1 MGAIKDIGKGL
12 GSAALGGLTGGV
24 GGLVSGAIG
33 GIGSLFGIGSRKEK
47 KAREAEEREHQRQ
60 LEYMGLQAKYN
71 KEQAKY
77 STELSKEMWDYTNYE
92 NQVKH
97 LEEAG
102 LNPALLYG
110 QGGAGGS
117 AAGAGTAAGVGLP
130 SSTGVGMAIQW
141 ETMEA
146 NKELAKAQAAKTNAE
161 AAKLMTTDTENV
173 ESETDKNRQEIE
185 ESKKRIDL
193 LTSQIHKT
201 NEESKGIE
209 FNNYLNNLRKS
220 ITLQGEVNGET
231 VWTKGFEEIFKENE
245 LQRMLADYSISKK
258 EYQEAKN
265 DKEIAVRLSDAL
277 DEIANGKIAVFG
289 KMVEEAK
296 QAKDKTAIQKW
307 QFEQD
312 KALSDLITE
321 IGGEGKYGKL
331 LTGIISAVFNK
342 WRGYGG
348 KEGK

>member
-1 MGAIKDIGKGL
+1 MGKIGTAI

-33 GIGSLFGIGSRKEK
+33 GLGSLMGIGRRKER

-60 LEYMGLQAKYN
+60 LEYMGLQAQYN

-92 NQVKH
+92 NQKKH
-97 LEEAG
+97 LEAAG

-110 QGGAGGS
+110 QSGGGGS
-117 AAGAGTAAGVGLP
+117 AAGGGTAAGVGLP
-130 SSTGVGMAIQW
+130 TSTGVGMGIQW
-141 ETMEA
+141 EQMEA
-146 NKELAKAQAAKTNAE
+146 QKELAKAEAAKTNAE

-173 ESETDKNRQEIE
+173 ESETEKNKQEIE
-185 ESKKRIDL
+185 ESKKRIEH

-201 NEESKGIE
+201 NEESKIIE
-209 FNNYLNNLRKS
+209 FNNYLNELRKG
-220 ITLQGEVNGET
+220 IKLNGEVNGKT
-231 VWTKGFEEIFKENE
+231 VWTKGFDEIFKKNE
-245 LQRMLADYSISKK
+245 LQRMLADYGISQK

-265 DKEIAVRLSDAL
+265 DKEIASKLSDAL

-296 QAKDKTAIQKW
+296 QAKNKTAMEKW

-312 KALSDLITE
+312 KAFSDLINE
-321 IGGEGKYGKL
+321 LGGDGKYGKL
-331 LTGIISAVFNK
+331 ITGIISAIFNK
-342 WRGYGG
+342 WHGFG
-348 KEGK
+348 KSK

>member
-1 MGAIKDIGKGL
+1 MGEIGKAI

-24 GGLVSGAIG
+24 GGLVSGALS

-110 QGGAGGS
+110 QGGGGGS
-117 AAGAGTAAGVGLP
+117 AAGAGAAAGVGLP
-130 SSTGVGMAIQW
+130 SSTGVGMGIQW
-141 ETMEA
+141 EQMEA
-146 NKELAKAQAAKTNAE
+146 QKELARAEAAKTNAE
-161 AAKLMTTDTENV
+161 AAKLMTTDTDNV
-173 ESETDKNRQEIE
+173 KSETDKNRQEIE
-185 ESKKRIDL
+185 ESKKRIESL
-193 LTSQIHKT
+193 KSQIHKT
-201 NEESKGIE
+201 NEESKLIE
-209 FNNYLNNLRKS
+209 FNNYLNELRKG
-220 ITLQGEVNGET
+220 ITLHGEVNGET
-231 VWTKGFEEIFKENE
+231 VWTKGFSEIFKENE
-245 LQRMLADYSISKK
+245 LQKMLADYSISQK

-265 DKEIAVRLSDAL
+265 DKEIAMKLADAL

-296 QAKDKTAIQKW
+296 QAKNDTAIQRW

-321 IGGEGKYGKL
+321 LGGEGKYGKL
-331 LTGIISAVFNK
+331 LTAFISAIFNK
-342 WRGYGG
+342 WHGYGG
-348 KEGK
+348 KKGK

>member
-1 MGAIKDIGKGL
+1 MGKIGEAI

-60 LEYMGLQAKYN
+60 LEYMGLQAQYN

-92 NQVKH
+92 NQKKH
-97 LEEAG
+97 LEAAG

-110 QGGAGGS
+110 QGGGGGS
-117 AAGAGTAAGVGLP
+117 AAGGGAAAGVGLP
-130 SSTGVGMAIQW
+130 SSTGVGMGIQW

-173 ESETDKNRQEIE
+173 ESDTDKKRQEIE

-201 NEESKGIE
+201 NEESKIIE
-209 FNNYLNNLRKS
+209 FNNYLNNLKKS
-220 ITLQGEVNGET
+220 IKLQGEVNGQT
-231 VWTKGFEEIFKENE
+231 VWTKGFEELFKENE
-245 LQRMLADYSISKK
+245 LQRMLADYGISQKQ
-258 EYQEAKN
+258 YQEAKN
-265 DKEIAVRLSDAL
+265 DKEIAIRLSDAL

-296 QAKDKTAIQKW
+296 QAKNETAIQKW

-312 KALSDLITE
+312 KALSDLIKE
-321 IGGEGKYGKL
+321 LGGEGKYGKL
-331 LTGIISAVFNK
+331 LTAFISAIFNK
-342 WRGYGG
+342 WHGYGG
-348 KEGK
+348 KKGK

>member
-1 MGAIKDIGKGL
+1 MGEIGKAI
-12 GSAALGGLTGGV
+12 GSAALGGLTGGI

-33 GIGSLFGIGSRKEK
+33 GIGSLFGIGRRKEK

-60 LEYMGLQAKYN
+60 LEYMGLQAQYN

-92 NQVKH
+92 NQKKH

-110 QGGAGGS
+110 QGGGGGS
-117 AAGAGTAAGVGLP
+117 AAGGGTAAGVGLP
-130 SSTGVGMAIQW
+130 SSTGVGMGIQW

-173 ESETDKNRQEIE
+173 KSDTDKKRQEIE
-185 ESKKRIDL
+185 ESKKRIDML
-193 LTSQIHKT
+193 KSQIHKT
-201 NEESKGIE
+201 NEESKIIE
-209 FNNYLNNLRKS
+209 FNNYLNDLKKK
-220 ITLQGEVNGET
+220 IKLQGEVNGQT
-231 VWTKGFEEIFKENE
+231 VWTKGFEELFKENE
-245 LQRMLADYSISKK
+245 LQRMLADYGISQKQ
-258 EYQEAKN
+258 YQEAKN
-265 DKEIAVRLSDAL
+265 DKEIAIRLSNAL

-296 QAKDKTAIQKW
+296 QAKNETVIQKW

-312 KALSDLITE
+312 KALSELIKE
-321 IGGEGKYGKL
+321 LGGNSKYGKL
-331 LTGIISAVFNK
+331 LTAFISAIFNK
-342 WRGYGG
+342 WHGYGG
-348 KEGK
+348 KKGK

>member
-1 MGAIKDIGKGL
+1 MGKIGEAI

-24 GGLVSGAIG
+24 GGIVSGAIG
-33 GIGSLFGIGSRKEK
+33 GLGSLMGIGRRKEK
-47 KAREAEEREHQRQ
+47 RAREAEEREHQRQ
-60 LEYMGLQAKYN
+60 LEYMGLQAQYN

-92 NQVKH
+92 NQKKH
-97 LEEAG
+97 LEAAG

-110 QGGAGGS
+110 QGGGGGS
-117 AAGAGTAAGVGLP
+117 AAGGGTAAGVGLP
-130 SSTGVGMAIQW
+130 SSTGVGMGIQW
-141 ETMEA
+141 EQMEA
-146 NKELAKAQAAKTNAE
+146 QKELAKAEAAKTNAE
-161 AAKLMTTDTENV
+161 AAKLMTTDTEKVKSETEKNKQDIK
-173 ESETDKNRQEIE
+173 ESE
-185 ESKKRIDL
+185 KRIES

-209 FNNYLNNLRKS
+209 FNNYLNELRKG
-220 ITLQGEVNGET
+220 IKLQGEVNGKT
-231 VWTKGFEEIFKENE
+231 IWTKGFDEIFKENE
-245 LQRMLADYSISKK
+245 LQRMLAEYGISQK

-265 DKEIAVRLSDAL
+265 DKEIAMRLSDAL

-296 QAKDKTAIQKW
+296 QAKNETAIQKW

-312 KALSDLITE
+312 KALSDLINN

-331 LTGIISAVFNK
+331 ITSIISAIFNK
-342 WRGYGG
+342 WRGYGR
-348 KEGK
+348 K

>member
-1 MGAIKDIGKGL
+1 MGKIGEAL

-24 GGLVSGAIG
+24 GSLVSGAIG
-33 GIGSLFGIGSRKEK
+33 GIGSLFGIGRRKEK

-60 LEYMGLQAKYN
+60 LEYMGLQAQYN

-92 NQVKH
+92 NQMKH
-97 LEEAG
+97 LEAAG

-110 QGGAGGS
+110 QGGGGGS
-117 AAGAGTAAGVGLP
+117 AAGGGTAAGVGLP

-141 ETMEA
+141 EQMEA
-146 NKELAKAQAAKTNAE
+146 QKELTKAEAAKTNAE
-161 AAKLMTTDTENV
+161 AAKLMTTDTENI

-185 ESKKRIDL
+185 ESKKRIES

-201 NEESKGIE
+201 NEESKIIE
-209 FNNYLNNLRKS
+209 FNNYLNDLRKK
-220 ITLQGEVNGET
+220 IKVQQEINGET
-231 VWTKGFEEIFKENE
+231 TWTKGFDEIFTDNE
-245 LQRMLADYSISKK
+245 KHKMLAEYAITRK
-258 EYQEAKN
+258 EYEEAKN
-265 DKEIAVRLSDAL
+265 DKEVAMRLSNAL

-296 QAKDKTAIQKW
+296 QAKNQTDIQKW

-321 IGGEGKYGKL
+321 LGGDGKYGKL
-331 LTGIISAVFNK
+331 LTALISAIFNK
-342 WRGYGG
+342 WHGYGG
-348 KEGK
+348 KR

>member
-1 MGAIKDIGKGL
+1 MGEIGKVI

-33 GIGSLFGIGSRKEK
+33 GIGSLFGIGRRKEK

-60 LEYMGLQAKYN
+60 LEYMGLQAQYN

-92 NQVKH
+92 NQKKH
-97 LEEAG
+97 LEAAG

-110 QGGAGGS
+110 QGGGGGS
-117 AAGAGTAAGVGLP
+117 ATGGGTAAGVGLP
-130 SSTGVGMAIQW
+130 SSTGVGMGIQW

-173 ESETDKNRQEIE
+173 KSDTDKKRQEIE
-185 ESKKRIDL
+185 ESKKRIDM

-201 NEESKGIE
+201 NEESKIIE
-209 FNNYLNNLRKS
+209 FNNYLNDLKKNIKLH
-220 ITLQGEVNGET
+220 GEVNGET
-231 VWTKGFEEIFKENE
+231 VWTKGFEELFKENE
-245 LQRMLADYSISKK
+245 LQRMLADYGISQKQ
-258 EYQEAKN
+258 YQEAKN
-265 DKEIAVRLSDAL
+265 DKEIAIRLSDAL

-289 KMVEEAK
+289 RMIEEAK
-296 QAKDKTAIQKW
+296 QAKNDTAIQKW

-312 KALSDLITE
+312 KALSDLIKE
-321 IGGEGKYGKL
+321 LGGEDKYGKL
-331 LTGIISAVFNK
+331 LTALISAIFNK
-342 WRGYGG
+342 WHGYGG
-348 KEGK
+348 KKGN

>member
-1 MGAIKDIGKGL
+1 MGNIGTVL

-33 GIGSLFGIGSRKEK
+33 GLGSLFGIGRRKEK

-60 LEYMGLQAKYN
+60 LEYMGLQAQYN

-92 NQVKH
+92 NQMKH
-97 LEEAG
+97 LEAAG

-110 QGGAGGS
+110 QGGGGGS
-117 AAGAGTAAGVGLP
+117 AAGGGTAAGVSLP
-130 SSTGVGMAIQW
+130 SSTGVGMGIQW

-173 ESETDKNRQEIE
+173 KSETEKNKQEIE
-185 ESKKRIDL
+185 ESKKRIES

-201 NEESKGIE
+201 NEESKIIE
-209 FNNYLNNLRKS
+209 FNNYLNDLRKN
-220 ITLQGEVNGET
+220 IKLQGEVNGKT
-231 VWTKGFEEIFKENE
+231 TWTKGFEKLFKENE
-245 LQRMLADYSISKK
+245 LQKMLAEWGISTK
-258 EYQEAKN
+258 EYHEAKN
-265 DKEIAVRLSDAL
+265 DKEIAMRLSDSL

-296 QAKDKTAIQKW
+296 QAKNKTAIQKW

-312 KALSDLITE
+312 KALSDLINDL
-321 IGGEGKYGKL
+321 GGDGKYGKL
-331 LTGIISAVFNK
+331 LTALISAIFNK
-342 WRGYGG
+342 WNGYGG
-348 KEGK
+348 K

>member
-1 MGAIKDIGKGL
+1 MGKIGEAI

-33 GIGSLFGIGSRKEK
+33 GLGSLFGIGKRKEK

-60 LEYMGLQAKYN
+60 LEYMGLQAQYN

-92 NQVKH
+92 NQKKH
-97 LEEAG
+97 LEAAG

-110 QGGAGGS
+110 QGGGGGS
-117 AAGAGTAAGVGLP
+117 AAGGGTAAGVGLP
-130 SSTGVGMAIQW
+130 TSTGVGMGIQW

-161 AAKLMTTDTENV
+161 AAKLMTTDTKNV
-173 ESETDKNRQEIE
+173 ESDTEKKKQEIE
-185 ESKKRIDL
+185 ESKKRIDM

-201 NEESKGIE
+201 NEESKIIE
-209 FNNYLNNLRKS
+209 FNNYLNELKKNIKLH
-220 ITLQGEVNGET
+220 GEVNGQT

-245 LQRMLADYSISKK
+245 LQRMLADYGISQKQY
-258 EYQEAKN
+258 EEAKN
-265 DKEIAVRLSDAL
+265 DKEIAKRLSDAL

-289 KMVEEAK
+289 KMVEDAK

-312 KALSDLITE
+312 KALSDLIKE
-321 IGGEGKYGKL
+321 LGGEDKYGKL
-331 LTGIISAVFNK
+331 LTGIISAIFNK
-342 WRGYGG
+342 WHGFG
-348 KEGK
+348 KSK

>member
-1 MGAIKDIGKGL
+1 MGKIGEAI

-24 GGLVSGAIG
+24 GGLVSGAIS
-33 GIGSLFGIGSRKEK
+33 GIGSLFGIGSRREK
-47 KAREAEEREHQRQ
+47 KAREAEEREYKRQ

-97 LEEAG
+97 LEAAG

-110 QGGAGGS
+110 QSGGGGS

-130 SSTGVGMAIQW
+130 SSTGVGMGIQW
-141 ETMEA
+141 QQMEA
-146 NKELAKAQAAKTNAE
+146 QKELTQAQAAKTNAE
-161 AAKLMTTDTENV
+161 AAKLITTDTENV
-173 ESETDKNRQEIE
+173 ESETEKNKQDIK
-185 ESKKRIDL
+185 ESQKRIES

-209 FNNYLNNLRKS
+209 FNNYLNELRRS
-220 ITLQGEVNGET
+220 ITLQGEANGET
-231 VWTKGFEEIFKENE
+231 VWTRGFAEIFKENE
-245 LQRMLADYSISKK
+245 LQRMLADYNISKK
-258 EYQEAKN
+258 EYQEAHN
-265 DKEIAVRLSDAL
+265 DKEVAMRLSDAL

-296 QAKDKTAIQKW
+296 QAKNETDIQKW

-312 KALSDLITE
+312 KALSDLINDL
-321 IGGEGKYGKL
+321 GGEGKYGKL
-331 LTGIISAVFNK
+331 LTALISAIFNK

-348 KEGK
+348 KR

>member
-1 MGAIKDIGKGL
+1 MGEIGKAI
-12 GSAALGGLTGGV
+12 GSAALGGLTGGM
-24 GGLVSGAIG
+24 GGLVSGAIS

-47 KAREAEEREHQRQ
+47 KAREAEEREHKRQ
-60 LEYMGLQAKYN
+60 LEYMGLQAQYN

-92 NQVKH
+92 NQKKH
-97 LEEAG
+97 LEAAG

-110 QGGAGGS
+110 QGGGGGS
-117 AAGAGTAAGVGLP
+117 ATGGGTAAGVGLP
-130 SSTGVGMAIQW
+130 SSTGVGMGIQW

-173 ESETDKNRQEIE
+173 KSDTEKKRQEIE
-185 ESKKRIDL
+185 ESKKKIDL

-201 NEESKGIE
+201 NEESKIIE
-209 FNNYLNNLRKS
+209 FNNYLNDLKKNIK
-220 ITLQGEVNGET
+220 LQGEINGQT
-231 VWTKGFEEIFKENE
+231 VWTKGFKELFKENE
-245 LQRMLADYSISKK
+245 LQRMLADYGISQKQ
-258 EYQEAKN
+258 YQEAKN
-265 DKEIAVRLSDAL
+265 DKEIAIRLSDAL

-289 KMVEEAK
+289 KMVEDAK
-296 QAKDKTAIQKW
+296 QAKNETAIQKW

-321 IGGEGKYGKL
+321 LGGEGKYGKL
-331 LTGIISAVFNK
+331 LTAFISAIFNK
-342 WRGYGG
+342 WHGYGG
-348 KEGK
+348 KKGK

>member
-1 MGAIKDIGKGL
+1 MGKIGEAIGN
-12 GSAALGGLTGGV
+12 AALGGLTGGV

-33 GIGSLFGIGSRKEK
+33 GLGSLLGIGKRKEK

-60 LEYMGLQAKYN
+60 LEYMGLQARYN

-92 NQVKH
+92 NQKKH
-97 LEEAG
+97 LEAAG

-110 QGGAGGS
+110 QGGGGGS
-117 AAGAGTAAGVGLP
+117 AAGGGTAAGVGLP
-130 SSTGVGMAIQW
+130 ASTGVGMGIQW

-161 AAKLMTTDTENV
+161 AAKLITTDTENV
-173 ESETDKNRQEIE
+173 ESQTEKNKQEIK
-185 ESKKRIDL
+185 ESKKRIES

-201 NEESKGIE
+201 NEESKIVE
-209 FNNYLNNLRKS
+209 FNNYLNDLKKS
-220 ITLQGEVNGET
+220 IKLQGEVNGQT
-231 VWTKGFEEIFKENE
+231 VWTKGFSEIFKENE
-245 LQRMLADYSISKK
+245 LQRMLADYNISKK

-265 DKEIAVRLSDAL
+265 DKEIAMRLSDAL

-296 QAKDKTAIQKW
+296 QAKNETAMQKW

-312 KALSDLITE
+312 KALSDLINDL
-321 IGGEGKYGKL
+321 GGEGKYGKL
-331 LTGIISAVFNK
+331 LTAFISAIFNK
-342 WRGYGG
+342 WHR
-348 KEGK
+348 